1 MYHARYNVAGLQL
14 EIIVRSI
21 YVAWHDRC
29 ENVLV
34 FVMIR
39 TICDVDQSLSIA
51 VAKIWIVRW
60 SIVNLLDNV

>member
-51 VAKIWIVRW
+51 VAKI
-60 SIVNLLDNV
+60 